1 MRNRYFPTRTR
12 GLGLAAAALFVSATL
27 FAGPPARVS
36 GARST
41 DESLALVPADA
52 ASVAMVRFDD
62 LRSSPLSARLFSD
75 TDHLTVDGDAARFLD
90 EARLNPREDVDSVV
104 MAGLPTSGSASNI
117 LAIVEGRFDPE
128 RLAAAAQTRGA
139 TKKTVAVGTYYLLP
153 EKSSD
158 GNEHKSHGPT
168 AAAFVSS
175 HLVLGGSEAAV
186 VAALT
191 AHAGGGTGFASG
203 TGLGKELGRIDRTSS
218 AWALVDVTRYPAV
231 QAGIDRGQSR
241 SHGSDTASALLGA
254 MKSVTLFSFQA
265 SIRGDGLDLTASG
278 VTKDTDTRQLLEDSL
293 RGVIAIWRLA
303 IQDRQPE
310 LVPVLRQFRVSNTA
324 DAVTISGTLPGSAL
338 RSLSAKR
345 TASR

>member
-1 MRNRYFPTRTR
+1 MRNRFLPPRTK
-12 GLGLAAAALFVSATL
+12 GLALAAAALFVSTSL
-27 FAGPPARVS
+27 FAGPPARLS

-41 DESLALVPADA
+41 DEALSLVPADA
-52 ASVAMVRFDD
+52 ASVALVRFDD

-75 TDHLTVDGDAARFLD
+75 ADHVTVDGDAARFLED
-90 EARLNPREDVDSVV
+90 ARLNPREDVDTVV
-104 MAGLPTSGSASNI
+104 MAGLPLSGSTSNV
-117 LAIVEGRFDPE
+117 LAIVEGRFDPD
-128 RLAAAAQTRGA
+128 RLAAAAEARGA
-139 TKKTVAVGTYYLLP
+139 TKKTSAAGTYYLLP
-153 EKSSD
+153 EKSGEGSQR
-158 GNEHKSHGPT
+158 HGPT
-168 AAAFVSS
+168 AAAFVSA
-175 HLVLGGSEAAV
+175 HLVIGGSEAAV
-186 VAALT
+186 VAAL
-191 AHAGGGTGFASG
+191 AARSGGGTGFASG
-203 TGLGKELGRIDRTSS
+203 TGLGKELVRIDKTSS

-231 QAGIDRGQSR
+231 AAGIDHSR
-241 SHGSDTASALLGA
+241 NRSQGSDTASALLGA

-265 SIRGDGLDLTASG
+265 SIHGDGLDLAASG

-303 IQDRQPE
+303 IQDRQPD